1 MPHPSRTVFPLRATL
16 FEGHADRRREPAEQR
31 SVDARISDPLLGLD
45 LAANTAIT
53 IARRSRQA
61 GFGEPDWTAADNQN
75 RNLDDITVCLVGAQ

>member
-1 MPHPSRTVFPLRATL
+1 VNY
-16 FEGHADRRREPAEQR
+16 AEQR
-31 SVDARISDPLLGLD
+31 AVDARISAPLLALD

>member
-1 MPHPSRTVFPLRATL
+1 MLLFLRVTPNREQLMRGFPA
-16 FEGHADRRREPAEQR
+16 
-31 SVDARISDPLLGLD
+31 PLLGLD